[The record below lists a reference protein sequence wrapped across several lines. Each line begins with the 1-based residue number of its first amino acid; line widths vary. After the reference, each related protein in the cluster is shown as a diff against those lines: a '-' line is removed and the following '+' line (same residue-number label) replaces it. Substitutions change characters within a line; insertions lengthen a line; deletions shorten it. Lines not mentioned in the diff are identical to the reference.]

1 MVFAELSLN
10 YLHTKAFK
18 PAGLEFCLVP
28 RNNFREQRRLES
40 RIDETVRIAS
50 IAQKGMTT
58 GRSSYVEMRALDR
71 LTSHNIK
78 TKVHAIKKSFKLN
91 SKLEDLVSKISQ
103 AMSES
108 YTKVLTPNGI
118 VRGKELDRLLSID
131 ADIVIC
137 LGMIE
142 SELNSLKISDLID
155 TMEELIEERKK
166 LIDSLRA

>member
-28 RNNFREQRRLES
+28 RNNFRGQRRLES

-50 IAQKGMTT
+50 IAQKGITT

-71 LTSHNIK
+71 LTSHNIR
-78 TKVHAIKKSFKLN
+78 TKVRAIRKSLKL
-91 SKLEDLVSKISQ
+91 SGELDDLLSKISQ
-103 AMSES
+103 AMTET

-142 SELNSLKISDLID
+142 SELNSVKMSDLID
-155 TMEELIEERKK
+155 MMQELVEERKR
-166 LIDSLRA
+166 LVDSLRA

>member
-1 MVFAELSLN
+1 
-10 YLHTKAFK
+10 
-18 PAGLEFCLVP
+18 VP
-28 RNNFREQRRLES
+28 RNNFRGQRRLES

-50 IAQKGMTT
+50 IAQKGMTS

-78 TKVHAIKKSFKLN
+78 TKVHTIRKSYKL
-91 SKLEDLVSKISQ
+91 SIELEDLLSKISQ
-103 AMSES
+103 AMTES

-142 SELNSLKISDLID
+142 SELNSVKMSDLID
-155 TMEELIEERKK
+155 MMQELVEERKR
-166 LIDSLRA
+166 LVDSLRA

>member
-1 MVFAELSLN
+1 M
-10 YLHTKAFK
+10 
-18 PAGLEFCLVP
+18 P
-28 RNNFREQRRLES
+28 RNNFRGQRRLES

-50 IAQKGMTT
+50 IAQKGMAT

-78 TKVHAIKKSFKLN
+78 TKVHSIKKSLKLN
-91 SKLEDLVSKISQ
+91 NKLEDLVSKISQ
-103 AMSES
+103 SMSES
-108 YTKVLTPNGI
+108 YTKVLTPNGR

-142 SELNSLKISDLID
+142 SELKSIKISDLID
-155 TMEELIEERKK
+155 TMEELMEERKK
-166 LIDSLRA
+166 LVDSLRA

>member
-1 MVFAELSLN
+1 
-10 YLHTKAFK
+10 
-18 PAGLEFCLVP
+18 VP
-28 RNNFREQRRLES
+28 RNNFRGQRRLES

-50 IAQKGMTT
+50 IAQKGMTS

-78 TKVHAIKKSFKLN
+78 TKVHAIRKSFKL
-91 SKLEDLVSKISQ
+91 SIELDDLLSKISQ
-103 AMSES
+103 AMTES

-142 SELNSLKISDLID
+142 SELNSVKMSDLID
-155 TMEELIEERKK
+155 MMQELVEERKR
-166 LIDSLRA
+166 LVDSLRA

>member
-1 MVFAELSLN
+1 
-10 YLHTKAFK
+10 
-18 PAGLEFCLVP
+18 LVP
-28 RNNFREQRRLES
+28 RNNFRGQRRLES

-50 IAQKGMTT
+50 IAQKGMTS

-78 TKVHAIKKSFKLN
+78 TKVHAIRKSFKL
-91 SKLEDLVSKISQ
+91 SSELEDLLSKISH
-103 AMSES
+103 AMTES

-118 VRGKELDRLLSID
+118 LRAKELDRLLSID

-142 SELNSLKISDLID
+142 SELNSVKMSDLID
-155 TMEELIEERKK
+155 MIQELVEERKR
-166 LIDSLRA
+166 LVDSLRA

>member
-1 MVFAELSLN
+1 M
-10 YLHTKAFK
+10 
-18 PAGLEFCLVP
+18 P
-28 RNNFREQRRLES
+28 RNNFRGQRRLES

-78 TKVHAIKKSFKLN
+78 TKVHAIRKSLKL
-91 SKLEDLVSKISQ
+91 SGQLEDLLSKISQ
-103 AMSES
+103 AMTES

-118 VRGKELDRLLSID
+118 LRGKELDRLLSID

-142 SELNSLKISDLID
+142 SELDSVKIYDLVD
-155 TMEELIEERKK
+155 TMEALIEERKN
-166 LIDSLRA
+166 LVDSLRA

>member
-1 MVFAELSLN
+1 
-10 YLHTKAFK
+10 
-18 PAGLEFCLVP
+18 VP
-28 RNNFREQRRLES
+28 RNNFRGQRRLES

-50 IAQKGMTT
+50 IAQKGMTS

-78 TKVHAIKKSFKLN
+78 TKVQAIRKSFKL
-91 SKLEDLVSKISQ
+91 SIELDDLLSKISQ
-103 AMSES
+103 AMTES

-142 SELNSLKISDLID
+142 SELNSVKISDLID
-155 TMEELIEERKK
+155 MMQELVEERKR
-166 LIDSLRA
+166 LVDSLRA

>member
-1 MVFAELSLN
+1 M
-10 YLHTKAFK
+10 
-18 PAGLEFCLVP
+18 VP
-28 RNNFREQRRLES
+28 RNNFRGQRRLES

-78 TKVHAIKKSFKLN
+78 AKVHDIRKSLKL
-91 SKLEDLVSKISQ
+91 SSDLEDLLSKISQ
-103 AMSES
+103 AMTES

-118 VRGKELDRLLSID
+118 VRAKELDGLLTID
-131 ADIVIC
+131 ADIVVC

-142 SELNSLKISDLID
+142 SELNSVKISDLID
-155 TMEELIEERKK
+155 TMEELVKERKR
-166 LIDSLRA
+166 LVDSLRA

>member
-1 MVFAELSLN
+1 M
-10 YLHTKAFK
+10 
-18 PAGLEFCLVP
+18 P
-28 RNNFREQRRLES
+28 RNNFRGQRRLES
-40 RIDETVRIAS
+40 RVDETVRIAS
-50 IAQKGMTT
+50 IAQKGITT

-78 TKVHAIKKSFKLN
+78 TKVNAIKKSFKLN
-91 SKLEDLVSKISQ
+91 SKLEDLAAKISQ

-118 VRGKELDRLLSID
+118 LREKELDRLLSID

-142 SELNSLKISDLID
+142 SELNSVKISGLID
-155 TMEELIEERKK
+155 TMEGLIEERKK
-166 LIDSLRA
+166 LVDSLRV

>member
-1 MVFAELSLN
+1 
-10 YLHTKAFK
+10 
-18 PAGLEFCLVP
+18 
-28 RNNFREQRRLES
+28 
-40 RIDETVRIAS
+40 
-50 IAQKGMTT
+50 MTT

-78 TKVHAIKKSFKLN
+78 TKVHVIKKSLKLN

-118 VRGKELDRLLSID
+118 VRRKELDRLLSID

-142 SELNSLKISDLID
+142 SELNTVKISDLID
-155 TMEELIEERKK
+155 SMEELIEERQK
-166 LIDSLRA
+166 LLDSLRA

>member
-1 MVFAELSLN
+1 M
-10 YLHTKAFK
+10 
-18 PAGLEFCLVP
+18 P
-28 RNNFREQRRLES
+28 RNNFRGQRRLES
-40 RIDETVRIAS
+40 RVDETVRIAS
-50 IAQKGMTT
+50 IAQKGITT

-78 TKVHAIKKSFKLN
+78 AKVNAIKKSFKLN
-91 SKLEDLVSKISQ
+91 SKLEDLGAKISQ

-118 VRGKELDRLLSID
+118 LREKELDRLLSRD

-142 SELNSLKISDLID
+142 SELNSVKISGLID
-155 TMEELIEERKK
+155 TMEGLIEERKK
-166 LIDSLRA
+166 LVDSLRV

>member
-1 MVFAELSLN
+1 
-10 YLHTKAFK
+10 
-18 PAGLEFCLVP
+18 VP
-28 RNNFREQRRLES
+28 RNNFRGQRRLES
-40 RIDETVRIAS
+40 RVDETVRIAS
-50 IAQKGMTT
+50 IAQKGITT

-78 TKVHAIKKSFKLN
+78 TKVNAIKKSLKLN
-91 SKLEDLVSKISQ
+91 SKLEDLGAKISQ

-118 VRGKELDRLLSID
+118 LREKELDRLLSID

-142 SELNSLKISDLID
+142 SELNSVKISGLID
-155 TMEELIEERKK
+155 TMEGLIEERKK
-166 LIDSLRA
+166 LVDSLRV

>member
-1 MVFAELSLN
+1 M
-10 YLHTKAFK
+10 
-18 PAGLEFCLVP
+18 P
-28 RNNFREQRRLES
+28 RNNFRGQRRLES
-40 RIDETVRIAS
+40 RVDETVRVAS
-50 IAQKGMTT
+50 IAQKGITT

-78 TKVHAIKKSFKLN
+78 TKVNAIKKLLKQN
-91 SKLEDLVSKISQ
+91 SKLEDLAAKISQ

-118 VRGKELDRLLSID
+118 LREKELDRLLSID

-142 SELNSLKISDLID
+142 SELNSVKISDLID
-155 TMEELIEERKK
+155 TMEGLIEERKK
-166 LIDSLRA
+166 LVDSLRV

>member
-1 MVFAELSLN
+1 
-10 YLHTKAFK
+10 
-18 PAGLEFCLVP
+18 LVP
-28 RNNFREQRRLES
+28 RNNFRGQRRLES
-40 RIDETVRIAS
+40 RIDEAVRIAS
-50 IAQKGMTT
+50 IAQKGMAT

-103 AMSES
+103 SMSES
-108 YTKVLTPNGI
+108 YTKVLTPNGR

-142 SELNSLKISDLID
+142 SELKSIKISDLID
-155 TMEELIEERKK
+155 TMEELIEERKN
-166 LIDSLRA
+166 LVDSLRA

>member
-1 MVFAELSLN
+1 
-10 YLHTKAFK
+10 
-18 PAGLEFCLVP
+18 LVP
-28 RNNFREQRRLES
+28 RNNFRGQRRLES
-40 RIDETVRIAS
+40 RVDETVRIAS
-50 IAQKGMTT
+50 IAQKGITT

-78 TKVHAIKKSFKLN
+78 TKVNAIKKSFKLN
-91 SKLEDLVSKISQ
+91 SKLEDLGAKISQ

-118 VRGKELDRLLSID
+118 LREKELDRLLSID

-142 SELNSLKISDLID
+142 SELNSVKISGLID
-155 TMEELIEERKK
+155 TMEGLIEERKK
-166 LIDSLRA
+166 LVDSLRV